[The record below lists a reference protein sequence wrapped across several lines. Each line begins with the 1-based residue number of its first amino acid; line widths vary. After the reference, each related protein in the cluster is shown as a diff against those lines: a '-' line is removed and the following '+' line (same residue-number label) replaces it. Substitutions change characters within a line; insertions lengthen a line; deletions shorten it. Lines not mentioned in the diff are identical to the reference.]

1 MVGAIGSSSE
11 PRLGVGVTL
20 CDPGQQPITSA
31 IHRSL
36 HGGTRRRRGKS
47 GVCCRKNVGKAVR
60 LLTPYGFHM
69 AFKMILS
76 CSARSLV
83 VPMNLPVLICIK
95 GRLCNRSS

>member
-36 HGGTRRRRGKS
+36 HGGTRRRRGE
-47 GVCCRKNVGKAVR
+47 RVGFVVGRMWERRSCEVAR
-60 LLTPYGFHM
+60 CPYGC
-69 AFKMILS
+69 L
-76 CSARSLV
+76 
-83 VPMNLPVLICIK
+83 
-95 GRLCNRSS
+95 